1 MVKTRR
7 ASGPKRGTATHTR
20 GVPPAGRT
28 VRRSGTEKTRARD
41 LDTERRILDAANIVF
56 VRRGTAGARMQEIAD
71 EADVNKALLH
81 YYFRSKDRLAEA
93 VFQRVAR
100 GLFARLAQ
108 ILTSERE
115 LDEMVRGIVGLYLDQ
130 LSETPYAPAYVLSE
144 VNHHPERA
152 DQFLAMLQQVGAH
165 PGQAMELLQAKI
177 DARARVG
184 AMRPMPARQFFVNLV
199 SLCVF
204 PFAARPLLCAIL
216 GLDAH
221 GFAEFIGQRRTQL
234 PEFFLRAMLP

>member
-1 MVKTRR
+1 MVNDQDLP
-7 ASGPKRGTATHTR
+7 ASGAPST
-20 GVPPAGRT
+20 
-28 VRRSGTEKTRARD
+28 D
-41 LDTERRILDAANIVF
+41 DQDTERRILNAAHRVF
-56 VRRGTAGARMQEIAD
+56 LRRGTHGARMQEVAD
-71 EADVNKALLH
+71 EAGVNKALLH

-93 VFQRVAR
+93 AFQRVAR

-115 LDEMVRGIVGLYLDQ
+115 LDELVRGIVGLYLDQ

-152 DQFLAMLQQVGAH
+152 DQFLAMLRQAGAH
-165 PGQAMELLQAKI
+165 PGQAIDLLQARI
-177 DARARVG
+177 DARVRAG
-184 AMRPMPARQFFVNLV
+184 TMRAIPARQFFVNLV

-216 GLDAH
+216 DLDAH
-221 GFAEFIGQRRTQL
+221 GFAEFIRQRRTQL
-234 PEFFLRAMLP
+234 PEFFLRAMQP